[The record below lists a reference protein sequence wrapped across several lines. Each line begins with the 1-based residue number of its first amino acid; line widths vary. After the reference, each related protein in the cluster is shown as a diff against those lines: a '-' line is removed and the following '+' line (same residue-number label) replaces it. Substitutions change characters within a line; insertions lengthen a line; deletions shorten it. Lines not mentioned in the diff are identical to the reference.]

1 MRCLGGII
9 AVLCGLLAVGPT
21 RAQVDSSP
29 LRFSNAGLSVQA
41 VFMERAPVA
50 TGIAAHAGWALTPAW
65 DLRVGI
71 RRDAV
76 VQRDIRRA
84 YSSRAEWA
92 DQRRFS
98 VTPALAWRPFRSDGP
113 LHQSFRVSVG
123 PTLQIQRGE
132 QVRRLGA
139 IEESMSLDRLTA
151 DSGRRG
157 DNTYLDR
164 SGATPLLLRTDNTN
178 RTNVGVTAEL
188 QYGLTYEAVTVE
200 ALLTGRRMTGV
211 DGATVGLGG
220 RVSVAL

>member
-1 MRCLGGII
+1 MRRSVVATIFCCLLS
-9 AVLCGLLAVGPT
+9 VLPAQ
-21 RAQVDSSP
+21 AQVDSSP
-29 LRFSNAGLSVQA
+29 ARLSTAGLSVQA

-50 TGIAAHAGWALTPAW
+50 TGIAAHAGWAVTPAW
-65 DLRVGI
+65 ELRVGI

-84 YSSRAEWA
+84 YSSRTEWA

-123 PTLQIQRGE
+123 PTLQVQRGE

-139 IEESMSLDRLTA
+139 IEGSMSLDRLTT
-151 DSGRRG
+151 DSGLRG

-164 SGATPLLLRTDNTN
+164 SRTTPLLLLTDNTN
-178 RTNVGVTAEL
+178 RTNVGITAEL
-188 QYGLTYEAVTVE
+188 QYGLTYKAVTVE
-200 ALLTGRRMTGV
+200 ALFTGRRVTGV
-211 DGATVGLGG
+211 DGVTVGLGG

>member
-1 MRCLGGII
+1 MRCLEGII
-9 AVLCGLLAVGPT
+9 AILCGLLVVGPT
-21 RAQVDSSP
+21 RAQVDSS

-84 YSSRAEWA
+84 YSSRTEWA

-98 VTPALAWRPFRSDGP
+98 VTPALAWRPFRTRGP

-139 IEESMSLDRLTA
+139 IEESMSVDRLTA
-151 DSGRRG
+151 DSRRRG

-200 ALLTGRRMTGV
+200 ALPTGRRMTGV

>member
-1 MRCLGGII
+1 MRHSVI
-9 AVLCGLLAVGPT
+9 AFILCGLLLALPA
-21 RAQVDSSP
+21 RAQVGSSP
-29 LRFSNAGLSVQA
+29 VRLSNAGLSVQA

-65 DLRVGI
+65 DLQVGI

-84 YSSRAEWA
+84 YSSRTEWA

-98 VTPALAWRPFRSDGP
+98 VTPALAWRPFRSDGT

-139 IEESMSLDRLTA
+139 IEESMSVDRLTA
-151 DSGRRG
+151 DLGLRG

-200 ALLTGRRMTGV
+200 ALLTGRRVTGV
-211 DGATVGLGG
+211 DGVTVGLGG

>member
-9 AVLCGLLAVGPT
+9 AILCGLLVVGPT
-21 RAQVDSSP
+21 RAQVDSS

-84 YSSRAEWA
+84 YSSRTEWA

-98 VTPALAWRPFRSDGP
+98 VTPALAWRPFRTRGP

-139 IEESMSLDRLTA
+139 IEESMSVDRLTA

>member
-1 MRCLGGII
+1 MRHFRRI
-9 AVLCGLLAVGPT
+9 VVTLCCLLAVAPVQ
-21 RAQVDSSP
+21 AQVDSPP
-29 LRFSNAGLSVQA
+29 LRLSNAGLSVQA

-84 YSSRAEWA
+84 YSSRTEWA

-98 VTPALAWRPFRSDGP
+98 VTPALGWRPFRPDGP

-123 PTLQIQRGE
+123 PTLQVQRGE

-139 IEESMSLDRLTA
+139 IEESMSIDRLTTDA
-151 DSGRRG
+151 GLRG

-164 SGATPLLLRTDNTN
+164 SGATPLLLQTDNTN

>member
-1 MRCLGGII
+1 
-9 AVLCGLLAVGPT
+9 
-21 RAQVDSSP
+21 
-29 LRFSNAGLSVQA
+29 
-41 VFMERAPVA
+41 MERVPVA
-50 TGIAAHAGWALTPAW
+50 TGIAGHASWALTPAW
-65 DLRVGI
+65 ELQVGI

-84 YSSRAEWA
+84 YSSRTEWA

-98 VTPALAWRPFRSDGP
+98 LTPALAWRPFRSDGT

-139 IEESMSLDRLTA
+139 IEESMSIDRLTT
-151 DSGRRG
+151 DSGLEG

-164 SGATPLLLRTDNTN
+164 SQATPLLLQTDNTN
-178 RTNVGVTAEL
+178 RTNVGVAAEV

-200 ALLTGRRMTGV
+200 ALLTGQRVTGV
-211 DGATVGLGG
+211 DGVTVGLGG
-220 RVSVAL
+220 RVRVAL